1 MWGQPAVALVAKERE
16 IVPGQPWRAGAQGYA
31 IRPSLRTGIAAAQ
44 IAASGF
50 QRKIPAIVHG
60 DGLSQRL
67 HLPL

>member
-31 IRPSLRTGIAAAQ
+31 IRPSLHTGIAAAQ